1 MDSLEALYES
11 KLATYNAL
19 VASGDPGNLGDI
31 QTLNGELADLLHSM
45 LGEVAK
51 VKSGGANLKNYRDQL
66 LIQLVGFQNDASIM
80 RQQRDQYAT
89 LRMLQTT
96 DQTAFNT
103 SFFWYSIALGIAV
116 LMFVGVLIFRSGHS
130 TPAMPT
136 MTSNPT
142 TMADLT

>member
-1 MDSLEALYES
+1 MDALESSYDA

-19 VASGDPGNLGDI
+19 VAGGDPAKLPEI
-31 QTLNGELADLLHSM
+31 QTLNGELAGLLHSM
-45 LGEVAK
+45 LEELSK
-51 VKSGGANLKNYRDQL
+51 IKSKGANLLNYRDQL
-66 LIQLVGFQNDASIM
+66 LIQLVGFQNDATIM

-116 LMFVGVLIFRSGHS
+116 LMFVSVLIFRGHS

-142 TMADLT
+142 TMADFT